1 VEPLTLPMAVV
12 PSPPAVVPR
21 YTLYPV
27 IAAPPLDDGAFHFS
41 VTWVFPAVA
50 TRFCGADGTVG
61 TVTVTV
67 VG

>member
-1 VEPLTLPMAVV
+1 MGLAGTEVSNVFAPENV
-12 PSPPAVVPR
+12 SR

-27 IAAPPLDDGAFHFS
+27 IVEPPLDNGAFHVS
-41 VTWVFPAVA
+41 VTLAFPAVA

-67 VG
+67 VE